1 MTQEQIGEL
10 PDGGTPKEEPK
21 VPIVEDVEQV
31 RSELQKMEQNLK
43 SAQGVSKKQ
52 SQELE
57 ELRGKLN
64 EAVSSRD
71 TYQALI
77 GLVSQQ
83 TGRSEEDI
91 ETEVRT
97 KKPDLMKEAQAIIQ
111 RQEIQRQQGQLAEKV
126 NSYQKKVEGL
136 GLKETD
142 PAYKRIRAFAK
153 AGDCESADE
162 EIEALKTQ
170 EPAKE
175 TGKETG
181 EEMEAR
187 IREDERKKTLM
198 EKGLLTPEGGEPS
211 AGGERIFS
219 KKELIDM
226 PTDEYEKIK
235 PEVDKARRE
244 GRIKD

>member
-1 MTQEQIGEL
+1 MTQEL
-10 PDGGTPKEEPK
+10 PEEGKTETK
-21 VPIVEDVEQV
+21 VEETLETKQEDVEQV

-52 SQELE
+52 AQELE

-91 ETEVRT
+91 ENEVQT
-97 KKPDLMKEAQAIIQ
+97 KKPDLLKEAQAIIQ
-111 RQEIQRQQGQLAEKV
+111 RQEAQRQQTQLAEKI
-126 NSYQKKVEGL
+126 NSYQKTVESL

-153 AGDCESADE
+153 AGDFESADE

-170 EPAKE
+170 KPKE
-175 TGKETG
+175 EKPTET
-181 EEMEAR
+181 
-187 IREDERKKTLM
+187 EDERVARRVKEEL
-198 EKGLLTPEGGEPS
+198 EKQGLLKSEGGTPS
-211 AGGERIFS
+211 AAGSAITIEEFRELSPAERVKRLPDLRKSMGG
-219 KKELIDM
+219 
-226 PTDEYEKIK
+226 
-235 PEVDKARRE
+235 
-244 GRIKD
+244 